1 VCKKLIVFCLLAVC
15 AFAQS
20 DRGTITGAVTDP
32 SNAAVVNATVVATN
46 LATNAAVQVR
56 TTETGNYTIPQLP
69 AGTYSIT
76 VEQSGFRKFEQR
88 GITIQVA
95 QTARVDIRLQ
105 VGSTSE
111 SVTVT
116 ADAALLKTDSAEQSV
131 VLGAEAIN
139 SLPLNFANLNTMRN
153 PLTFVSLAPGTTT
166 GAWNT
171 IRVNGAPENTH
182 RISFEGQDATNAMN
196 PRVFDE
202 MSPSVDAVQEFA
214 VQSSNF
220 SAEFGQVGGGLFN
233 FTARSGTAQFHGTLY
248 DYFVNEAMNAGSP
261 WSTNGDP
268 VNPKKLKTK
277 QRQMDFG
284 GSLGGPLVIPR
295 IYNGKEKGTFFF
307 FNYEIFRN
315 IETRYLGMSSLPT
328 MLQRQGNFS
337 QTLTTRVLPVKDP
350 LGRDLIDGMIF
361 DPATVRMVNG
371 VPVRDPFSGNI
382 VPQSSFDPISSK
394 VQSLIPAIK
403 SQYQSLLSN
412 NFAGFDKFDRIQH
425 APSIKVDQNI
435 GSKGHISGYYG
446 LQRVDLFVG
455 GTGLPDPLNP
465 LRQLFIRT
473 HTFRVNYDH
482 TLTPTMLLHVGVGY
496 QRYINPDTAVPIQDT
511 YNAEKELG
519 LKGALRNGF
528 PRITGI
534 PSSNGFG
541 PTNIGKYLTD
551 KPTAAMSLTWVRS
564 NHTFKFGGDFKI
576 DAFTNIAAS
585 QSVGVYAFSATET
598 TQPSTQGQNLG
609 GGTLGNAYASFLLGS
624 VGTGTIA
631 NASMP
636 QYRRQGFA
644 FFGQD
649 TWKVTSKLTLDLG
662 LRWDIEVPPHELHHR
677 MSMFSFDTPNP
688 SAGGILG
695 AAIYEGNGPG
705 RCNCNFTHAYMYAFG
720 PRVGVAY
727 RLDNKTVLRGGIGFS
742 YAGGA
747 QYNYLGAG
755 NSLGFEWNS
764 KSWTAPS
771 YGEAAL
777 QFKNGLSYNLSDLYT
792 PSLSAGI
799 RPVAGRVDQNL
810 PAYVDRNAG
819 RPGRQLNWSFGLQR
833 ELTRDLV
840 VEAAYVGNRG
850 VWWQA
855 NALVNYN
862 ALTPARL
869 ASFGLDINSA
879 ADRAL
884 LGSRVDSSAAV
895 ARGIKAPYAGF
906 PTSQTVAQALRP
918 YPQFTAVNTLWAPL
932 GNTWYDSLQL
942 KINKRMSNGLMIT
955 GAYTWS
961 KNLGTVDGDTGSSTT
976 VNDVFN
982 RATVKSYTA
991 NDYPHIFTL
1000 GANYDLPLLK
1010 VAGSNR
1016 ILRKAAEGWQLGGM
1030 VRYSSGQLIRV
1041 PTANNNLTNVLN
1053 RSTFANRV
1061 AGQPLFLKNPND
1073 GIDVNKELALNPAAW
1088 VNPPEGQFGTSA
1100 AYYSDYRWQRRP
1112 SEQAS
1117 LAKITKIREGMTLE
1131 IRAQFFNIFNRL
1143 NFLPMPS
1150 STNFQATTVRDANG
1164 VLSAGFGYISVS
1176 SIAAGQDR
1184 KLIDLPF
1191 PRTGQ
1196 IIARLRF

>member
-1 VCKKLIVFCLLAVC
+1 MILLLVVAA

-20 DRGTITGAVTDP
+20 DRGTITGTVTDP
-32 SNAAVVNATVVATN
+32 ASAAIVNALVVATN
-46 LATNAAVQVR
+46 LGTTNAVQVR

-69 AGTYSIT
+69 VGSYSIA

-95 QTARVDIRLQ
+95 QTVRVDIQLQ

-131 VLGAEAIN
+131 VLGSETIN

-153 PLTFVSLAPGTTT
+153 PLTFVTLAPGTST

-182 RISFEGQDATNAMN
+182 RITFEGQDSTNAMN
-196 PRVFDE
+196 PRVYDE

-233 FTARSGTAQFHGTLY
+233 FTARSGGAQYHGTLY

-277 QRQMDFG
+277 QRQLDFG
-284 GSLGGPLVIPR
+284 GSFGGPLVIPKL
-295 IYNGKEKGTFFF
+295 YNGKEKGTFFF

-315 IETRYLGMSSLPT
+315 IETRYLGMSNLPT

-337 QTLTTRVLPVKDP
+337 QTLTSVALPVTDP
-350 LGRDLIDGMIF
+350 LGRTMLDGMIF
-361 DPATVRMVNG
+361 DPATVRSVNG
-371 VPVRDPFSGNI
+371 TPTRDPFPGNLI
-382 VPQSSFDPISSK
+382 QSSRFDPVSSK
-394 VQSLIPAIK
+394 VQTMIPAIAA
-403 SQYQSLLSN
+403 QYQSLLTQ

-425 APSIKVDQNI
+425 APSVKIDQNI
-435 GSKGHISGYYG
+435 GSKGHLSGYYG

-455 GTGLPDPLNP
+455 GTGLPEPLNP

-482 TLTPTMLLHVGVGY
+482 TITPTILLHVGVGY
-496 QRYINPDTAVPIQDT
+496 QRYINPDTSVPATMEYDAQ
-511 YNAEKELG
+511 KELG
-519 LKGALRNGF
+519 LKGSIGTGF

-541 PTNIGKYLTD
+541 PTNVGKYLTD
-551 KPTAAMSLTWVRS
+551 KPTGLVSLTWVRGNS
-564 NHTFKFGGDFKI
+564 TIKFGGDFKI
-576 DAFTNIAAS
+576 DGYTNIAAAAA
-585 QSVGVYAFSATET
+585 VGQYAFSAEQT

-609 GGTLGNAYASFLLGS
+609 GRTLGNAYASYLLGS
-624 VGTGTIA
+624 VSTGNVA
-631 NASMP
+631 NPSMP
-636 QYRRQGFA
+636 QYRRQGYA
-644 FFGQD
+644 FFLQD
-649 TWKVTSKLTLDLG
+649 TWKVTPKLTLDAG
-662 LRWDIEVPPHELHHR
+662 VRWDLELPPHELWRR
-677 MSMFSFDTPNP
+677 MSMFSFNTPNP

-695 AAIYEGNGPG
+695 AATYEGTGPG
-705 RCNCNFTHAYMYAFG
+705 RCNCSFTHTYKYALG

-727 RLDNKTVLRGGIGFS
+727 RMDEKTVLRGGIGYS
-742 YAGGA
+742 YGGGP
-747 QYNYLGAG
+747 QFNYLGAG
-755 NSLGFEWNS
+755 SSLGFEWNS

-771 YGEAAL
+771 YSEAAL
-777 QFKNGLSYNLSDLYT
+777 QFKDGLSYSLSELYT
-792 PSLSAGI
+792 PSLSPGI
-799 RPVAGRVDQNL
+799 RPVTGRVDQNL
-810 PAYVDRNAG
+810 PPYIDRNAG
-819 RPGRQLNWSFGLQR
+819 RPGRQLNWSIGVQR
-833 ELTRDLV
+833 ELSRDLV
-840 VEAAYVGNRG
+840 VEAAYVANRG

-862 ALTPARL
+862 ALTPQRL
-869 ASFGLDINSA
+869 SSFGLDVNSA
-879 ADRAL
+879 ADRSL
-884 LGSRVDSSAAV
+884 LGSRMDSSAV
-895 ARGIKAPYAGF
+895 IARGFKVPYAGF
-906 PTSQTVAQALRP
+906 PTNQTLAQALRP

-942 KINKRMSNGLMIT
+942 KVNKRMSRGLMVT
-955 GAYTWS
+955 AAYTWS
-961 KNLGTVDGDTGSSTT
+961 KNLGTVDGDTGGSTS

-982 RATVKSYTA
+982 RQLQKSFTA
-991 NDYPHIFTL
+991 NDFPHIFTM
-1000 GANYDLPLLK
+1000 GANYDLPLMRI
-1010 VAGSNR
+1010 AGSNSFA
-1016 ILRKAAEGWQLGGM
+1016 RKMAEGWQLGGM
-1030 VRYSSGQLIRV
+1030 LRYSSGQLVRV

-1061 AGQPLFLKNPND
+1061 AGQPLFLKNPNE
-1073 GIDVNKELALNPAAW
+1073 GVDVMKELTLNPAAW
-1088 VNPPEGQFGTSA
+1088 ANPPEGQFGVSA
-1100 AYYSDYRWQRRP
+1100 AYYNDYRWQRRP
-1112 SEQAS
+1112 SEQIS
-1117 LAKITKIREGMTLE
+1117 LAKVTRIKEGMTLE
-1131 IRAQFFNIFNRL
+1131 FRVQFFNIFNRL
-1143 NFLPMPS
+1143 NFLPLPS
-1150 STNFQATTVRDANG
+1150 STNAQATTVRDANG